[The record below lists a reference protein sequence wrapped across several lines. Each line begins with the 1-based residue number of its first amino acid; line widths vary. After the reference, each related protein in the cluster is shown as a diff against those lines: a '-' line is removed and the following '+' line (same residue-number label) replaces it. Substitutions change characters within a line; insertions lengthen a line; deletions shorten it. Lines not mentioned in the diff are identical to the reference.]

1 MAWYFIVILVLV
13 AFIGGYIT
21 KDMLTI
27 EKKVEITFNKLKVRG
42 RGTQMIINAEAAVE
56 EKKIRKRFFKKR

>member
-27 EKKVEITFNKLKVRG
+27 EKKVEITFNKPKVRG